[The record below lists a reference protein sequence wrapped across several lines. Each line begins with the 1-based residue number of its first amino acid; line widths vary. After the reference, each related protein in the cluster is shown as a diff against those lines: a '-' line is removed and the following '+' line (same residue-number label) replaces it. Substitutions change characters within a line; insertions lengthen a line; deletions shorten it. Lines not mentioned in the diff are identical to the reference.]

1 MAHTLTAGFTKTYP
15 GGASIQGELRLPID
29 THSVTILF
37 GPSGCGK
44 TTVLRVIAGLERPDS
59 GLIRC
64 GDDVWFE
71 AGSRISLSPQERNI
85 GFVFQDYALFPH
97 LTIRQNIGYAL
108 RGIPKGEKA
117 RRIDRML
124 ERFEL
129 ADLGRRYPWQIS
141 GGQKQ
146 RVALARALI
155 RSPRLLLLDE
165 PLSALDTSLREE
177 VRDEL
182 RGHLRKIGIPTI
194 LVTHDR
200 EETRLL
206 GDQLVVMDKGR
217 VHQSGPVEHVF
228 KNPVNHAVV
237 RSLGVQDMN
246 AGGRV
251 PDDARLKPANHTP

>member
-1 MAHTLTAGFTKTYP
+1 MAHALTAGFTKTYQ
-15 GGASIQGELRLPID
+15 GGASIQGELLLPTD

-37 GPSGCGK
+37 GSSGCGK
-44 TTVLRVIAGLERPDS
+44 TTVLRVIAGLERPES
-59 GLIRC
+59 GLIRF
-64 GDDVWFE
+64 GDDVWFD
-71 AGSRISLSPQERNI
+71 AGNRICLSPQQRNI

-97 LTIRQNIGYAL
+97 LTVRQNIGYAL
-108 RGIPKGEKA
+108 RGIPESEKA
-117 RRIDRML
+117 RRIDGML

-129 ADLGRRYPWQIS
+129 TELGRRHPWQIS

-165 PLSALDTSLREE
+165 PLSSLDTSLREE
-177 VRDEL
+177 VRNEL
-182 RGHLRKIGIPTI
+182 RCHLRRIGIPTV

-217 VHQSGPVEHVF
+217 FQQSGPVEHVF
-228 KNPVNHAVV
+228 KNPVNHAVA
-237 RSLGVQDMN
+237 RSLGVHKMN
-246 AGGRV
+246 T
-251 PDDARLKPANHTP
+251 DARATDASCPNQQNHTP

>member
-1 MAHTLTAGFTKTYP
+1 MAHTLTAGFTKTHP
-15 GGASIQGELRLPID
+15 GGASIQGELGLPID

-44 TTVLRVIAGLERPDS
+44 TTVLRSIAGLERPES

-64 GDDVWFE
+64 GDDVWFDAE
-71 AGSRISLSPQERNI
+71 NRICLSPQRRNI

-108 RGIPKGEKA
+108 RGTPAGEKA
-117 RRIDRML
+117 RRIEEMI

-129 ADLGRRYPWQIS
+129 TELDRRHPWQIS

-146 RVALARALI
+146 RVALARALV

-165 PLSALDTSLREE
+165 PLSALDTTLREE

-217 VHQSGPVEHVF
+217 VQQSGPVEHVF
-228 KNPVNHAVV
+228 KNPVNHAVA
-237 RSLGVQDMN
+237 RSLGVQDKN
-246 AGGRV
+246 AGGRAS
-251 PDDARLKPANHTP
+251 DDARPKPPNHTP